1 LNFRAAELLIIIRV
15 CSLYGNRKLLIWCL
29 RGVLCLALIA
39 AIVVQILF
47 GRAYRIALYYEFLPG
62 CWTWSPK
69 AATVTQWPM
78 WITFLGVEGVLMLL
92 TAYNLLSYRTQMN
105 QKINVL
111 ARDSIA
117 YAIIVFACLAF
128 LSSHDLRNLPINP
141 QLATEC
147 VTSIAVGRMMMNIR
161 GLILDDPEHTVH
173 LKTLQF
179 ATNPNSVSEI

>member
-1 LNFRAAELLIIIRV
+1 
-15 CSLYGNRKLLIWCL
+15 
-29 RGVLCLALIA
+29 
-39 AIVVQILF
+39 
-47 GRAYRIALYYEFLPG
+47 
-62 CWTWSPK
+62 
-69 AATVTQWPM
+69 M